1 MTYNRRN
8 FLYLMGAATGT
19 AVLGISQK
27 NNKAI
32 AQEDKPKEA
41 EVFTLPPLPYEYEA
55 LEPYINAETMKFHHD
70 KHHGSFVKKLN
81 QVVEEY
87 PELSNKSAE
96 ELVKDLKKLPKA
108 IQKTIRNNAG
118 GHLNHTM
125 FWSIMAPDGGGNPN
139 DAIAFAIDKSF
150 GSFAEFQTL
159 FNETGMNQFGSG
171 WVWLVMDKRK
181 QLKVLSTPNQDSP
194 LMQGMYPI
202 MGNDVW
208 EHSYYL
214 TYRNK
219 RDEYLKQWWNVVNW
233 NEVNQRFQ
241 QALNYKI

>member
-8 FLYLMGAATGT
+8 FLYLIGAATGT

-27 NNKAI
+27 NNQAI
-32 AQEDKPKEA
+32 AQSDKPKA

-55 LEPYINAETMKFHHD
+55 LEPYINAETMRFHHD

-81 QVVEEY
+81 QLVEEY

-96 ELVKDLKKLPKA
+96 ELLKDLKKLPKE
-108 IQKTIRNNAG
+108 IQKTVRNNAG
-118 GHLNHTM
+118 GHVNHTM
-125 FWSIMAPDGGGNPN
+125 FWSIMANDGGGEPN

-181 QLKVLSTPNQDSP
+181 QLKVLSTPNQDNP

-214 TYRNK
+214 TYRNR
-219 RDEYLKQWWNVVNW
+219 RDEYLEQWWNVVNW